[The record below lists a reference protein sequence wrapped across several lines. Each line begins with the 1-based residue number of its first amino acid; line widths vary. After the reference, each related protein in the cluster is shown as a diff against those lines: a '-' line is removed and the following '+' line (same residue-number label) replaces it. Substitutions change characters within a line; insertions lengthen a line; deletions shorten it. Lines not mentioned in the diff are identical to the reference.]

1 MGGCGALHPGMK
13 HPELFGTISS
23 VVPAILPD
31 LEDEP
36 RERTFDT
43 LGEPAGQDRLPR

>member
-13 HPELFGTISS
+13 HPELFGTIWS
-23 VVPAILPD
+23 VAPAILPD